1 MDLAGRI
8 EEGTIHWMVEERH
21 ILPDINRLSVLTA
34 TIMLA
39 YALTRYVNIEPANL
53 GLNFLGIF
61 LSFQIDFKTIV
72 SVLVAAL
79 AATGSDWLLRDHPA
93 LFGKAGGWRSTL
105 QHWILPAL
113 TAWVIGVPLGNLS
126 TSPEW
131 WIVFG
136 MGGVLLVLV
145 FIAEYSVADVADI
158 RHPAA
163 TVGLTALS
171 FSLYLILAIAVR
183 SASFRLYLM
192 LPALALA
199 VWLVSLR
206 TLYLRLSGKWL
217 FAWASVIAVV
227 AGQIAMALHY
237 WPVSPIR
244 FGLILLG
251 PSYALTSVVGG
262 LEEGRPVRSWLVEPV
277 VMLSL
282 IWGLAFWLE

>member
-1 MDLAGRI
+1 
-8 EEGTIHWMVEERH
+8 MVEERH

-39 YALTRYVNIEPANL
+39 YALTRYVNIEPINL
-53 GLNFLGIF
+53 GFKFLGVL

-72 SVLVAAL
+72 SALVAAL

-93 LFGKAGGWRSTL
+93 LLGSGRGWRSTL

-113 TAWVIGVPLGNLS
+113 TAWVIGVPLNTLA

-171 FSLYLILAIAVR
+171 FALYLILSIAVR
-183 SASFRLYLM
+183 SADFRLYLM

-206 TLYLRLSGKWL
+206 TLYLRLGGKWL
-217 FAWASVIAVV
+217 FAWATVIAVV
-227 AGQIAMALHY
+227 VGQTAMALHY

-251 PSYALTSVVGG
+251 PSYALTSLVGG
-262 LEEGRPVRSWLVEPV
+262 LEEGRPVQSWLIEPG
-277 VMLSL
+277 VMLL
-282 IWGLAFWLE
+282 LLWGLAFWLV